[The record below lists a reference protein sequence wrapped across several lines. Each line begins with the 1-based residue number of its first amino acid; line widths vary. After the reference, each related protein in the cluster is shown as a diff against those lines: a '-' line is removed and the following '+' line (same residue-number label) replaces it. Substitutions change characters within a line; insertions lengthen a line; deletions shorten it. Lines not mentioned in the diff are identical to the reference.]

1 METVPKLT
9 PFPALRFTDSAGD
22 ISSLLAPPYD
32 VIDDAEAEALRHLSE
47 HNCVRLI
54 RPEGSPGE
62 RYEAAAQTLREW
74 ISDRI
79 LAVDPNPS
87 AYVYRQV
94 FTSDGQE
101 LDRLA
106 LFASLRLA
114 PFEDGDVLPHERT
127 HAGPKRDRLA
137 LTLATRTQLSPIF
150 MIARDRDGEFLLLER
165 DVVAKP
171 PDVQAVTPDGI
182 RHELWIVGDERARKL
197 CGAAGS
203 HPLLIAD
210 GHHRYETALAVAETL
225 GDDVKA
231 ASLLTCVVSQQD
243 PGLIVQPTHRVLSR
257 QPESVGEEFDW
268 VARLAETFDLEA
280 LGQVDPLEAQARAAS
295 ADGASFVLLPGGSN
309 HAWLARPR
317 QATLET
323 AGIQP
328 ERGRIAS
335 VVFDEL
341 VLGTLYG
348 LSADEASLSGVLSY
362 ARDPV
367 AAVER
372 AATGC
377 AFILP
382 PVSLEAVW
390 DTAARGGRL
399 PPKSTYFEP
408 KMPSG
413 LLFRP
418 L

>member
-1 METVPKLT
+1 MPELT

-32 VIDDAEAEALRHLSE
+32 VIDDVEAEALRHRSE

-54 RPEGSPGE
+54 LPEGSPGE
-62 RYEAAAQTLREW
+62 RYEAAAQTLRAW
-74 ISDRI
+74 ISDRT

-87 AYVYRQV
+87 VYVYRQV

-106 LFASLRLA
+106 LFASLRLS
-114 PFEDGDVLPHERT
+114 PYEDGEVLPHERT
-127 HAGPKRDRLA
+127 HAGPKKDRLA
-137 LTLATRTQLSPIF
+137 LTLATRTQLSPVF
-150 MIARDRDGEFLLLER
+150 MIARDRDEDFLFLER
-165 DVVAKP
+165 DVVASP
-171 PDVQAVTPDGI
+171 PDVRAVTPDGT
-182 RHELWIVGDERARKL
+182 RHELWVVGGERGRKL
-197 CGAAGS
+197 CAAAGS

-225 GDDVKA
+225 DDDVKA
-231 ASLLTCVVSQQD
+231 AYLLTCVVSQQD

-257 QPESVGEEFDW
+257 QPDTVGEEFDW
-268 VARLAETFDLEA
+268 VARLAETFDLED
-280 LGQVDPLEAQARAAS
+280 LGHMDPLEAQTRAAS
-295 ADGASFVLLPGGSN
+295 EDGGSFVLLPSGAD
-309 HAWLARPR
+309 HAWLATPC
-317 QATLET
+317 QATLES
-323 AGIQP
+323 AGIQT
-328 ERGRIAS
+328 ERGGIAA

-341 VLGTLYG
+341 VLGALYG
-348 LSADEASLSGVLSY
+348 LSADEASNSGVLSY
-362 ARDPV
+362 AREPV
-367 AAVER
+367 AAAAR

-382 PVSLEAVW
+382 PVSLADVW
-390 DTAARGGRL
+390 DTTTRGGRL

-413 LLFRP
+413 ILFRP